1 MELELAKQGKELMV
15 EHEARMNII
24 KEEVERDIRSQL
36 RRQAAAHSDHLQD
49 MLSVQVRLSLLLI
62 LPTVT
67 SSRYPSLLF
76 RRQS

>member
-1 MELELAKQGKELMV
+1 MEVELAKQGKELV
-15 EHEARMNII
+15 LEHEVKMNII

-49 MLSVQVRLSLLLI
+49 MLSVQVSLSLLLI
-62 LPTVT
+62 IPTVT
-67 SSRYPSLLF
+67 SSHYPSC

>member
-1 MELELAKQGKELMV
+1 MELELAKQGKELVV

-49 MLSVQVRLSLLLI
+49 MLSVQVSLSLLLTI
-62 LPTVT
+62 QTVT
-67 SSRYPSLLF
+67 PSHYPSC

>member
-67 SSRYPSLLF
+67 PSHYPSC

>member
-1 MELELAKQGKELMV
+1 MELELAKQGKELVV

-49 MLSVQVRLSLLLI
+49 MLGVQVSLSLLLTI
-62 LPTVT
+62 PSVCSHYPSVT
-67 SSRYPSLLF
+67 SS
-76 RRQS
+76 

>member
-1 MELELAKQGKELMV
+1 MELELAKQGKELVV
-15 EHEARMNII
+15 EREARMNII

-49 MLSVQVRLSLLLI
+49 MLSVQVSLSLLLTI
-62 LPTVT
+62 QNVT
-67 SSRYPSLLF
+67 PSHYPSI